1 VLVDVSNA
9 LTPDFRLAIGFSTS
23 GGEELQRKAPRAKVV
38 KAFNT
43 LFSHHMDSGRTKGQQ
58 LSAFVAGDDADARKH
73 VVGLAAAIGFD
84 GVDAGPLANA
94 RLLEPLGYLNIQL
107 GLTLGMGPGIGFQLI
122 R

>member
-1 VLVDVSNA
+1 
-9 LTPDFRLAIGFSTS
+9 
-23 GGEELQRKAPRAKVV
+23 
-38 KAFNT
+38 
-43 LFSHHMDSGRTKGQQ
+43 M
-58 LSAFVAGDDADARKH
+58 
-73 VVGLAAAIGFD
+73 VGLAGAIGFD